1 MQTLRQTNKP
11 MSQLKVLKQTEPANE
26 EINKCFVQ
34 AQCDAYQGNAD
45 AETFFQL
52 NLRLTSGP
60 LSHVAIKASSGKYLP
75 AKSTRVVVTNHRD
88 QTIEFGFNTNKI
100 TVSVDGQTQE
110 IDYTPQGNTQ
120 AYDQVLQRLYS
131 GNHDLFISPDLA
143 MEALRV
149 ITPVLEAKGVL
160 PMLKYQMGDN
170 PTTRSD
176 MDR

>member
-1 MQTLRQTNKP
+1 MQTLRKTR
-11 MSQLKVLKQTEPANE
+11 SQLQVLQQTELANDD
-26 EINKCFVQ
+26 INKCFVQ

-100 TVSVDGQTQE
+100 TVFADGQTQE
-110 IDYTPQGNTQ
+110 IDYTPQGNTHQ
-120 AYDQVLQRLYS
+120 AYDQVLQRLYL

-160 PMLKYQMGDN
+160 PMEKYPMGAN
-170 PTTRSD
+170 PTTQSD